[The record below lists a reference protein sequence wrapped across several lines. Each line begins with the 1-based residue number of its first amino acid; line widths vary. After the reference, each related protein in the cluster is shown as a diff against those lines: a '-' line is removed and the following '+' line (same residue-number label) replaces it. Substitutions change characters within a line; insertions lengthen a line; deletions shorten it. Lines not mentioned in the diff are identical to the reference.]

1 MKIQRIKFA
10 DPEGVAHEV
19 VSSDTQYTTKEGW
32 GANLPI
38 WQRGALKAPVSL
50 RKVPKN
56 ELSYS
61 WQTDVYDL
69 IISRKAV
76 PSIEF
81 RLDLWSVSEW
91 EWYDFFTIDDEEFR
105 ISRPN
110 SKIDHWELN
119 TLFGWSRFVAYLLKN
134 IISTERSYYLHSLD
148 DYKRASVFYNHI
160 ESLLRCGN
168 LDILLSENGYL
179 SVFDKQADYLAR
191 FRPCNAAVEMM
202 RIKVDEQ
209 LNIKFD
215 AEYVRGKL

>member
-10 DPEGVAHEV
+10 DPEGVTHEV
-19 VSSDTQYTTKEGW
+19 VSYDTQYADEGW

-38 WQRGALKAPVSL
+38 WSRGALKAPVSL

-91 EWYDFFTIDDEEFR
+91 EWYDFFEIGGATFR
-105 ISRPN
+105 IARPN
-110 SKIDHWELN
+110 SKIGHDELN
-119 TLFGWSRFVAYLLKN
+119 TFFGWSRFVAYVLKN
-134 IISTERSYYLHSLD
+134 IVSTERSHSLHSLD

-160 ESLLRCGN
+160 DTLLRCGN
-168 LDILLSENGYL
+168 VDVLLSESGCL
-179 SVFDKQADYLAR
+179 TVFDKQADYLAR
-191 FRPCNAAVEMM
+191 FKPCNAAVEMM
-202 RIKVDEQ
+202 RLKVDEQ

-215 AEYVRGKL
+215 SDYVRGKL

>member
-19 VSSDTQYTTKEGW
+19 VSYDSQYTDERFLMT
-32 GANLPI
+32 LPI

-61 WQTDVYDL
+61 WDGNAYDL

-91 EWYDFFTIDDEEFR
+91 EWYDFFNIGEAEFR
-105 ISRPN
+105 IARPN
-110 SKIDHWELN
+110 SKIGYDELN
-119 TLFGWSRFVAYLLKN
+119 TFFGWSRFVAYIFKN
-134 IISTERSYYLHSLD
+134 VLETQNRHHLCSLD
-148 DYKRASVFYNHI
+148 GYKAASVFYNHI
-160 ESLLRCGN
+160 DHLLRCGN
-168 LDILLSENGYL
+168 VDVLLSENGYL

-191 FRPCNAAVEMM
+191 FKPSDQAVEMM
-202 RIKVDEQ
+202 RIKVDQQ

-215 AEYVRGKL
+215 SDYVRGKI

>member
-19 VSSDTQYTTKEGW
+19 VSYDMQYTDAGW

-38 WQRGALKAPVSL
+38 WQRGGLKAPVSL

-56 ELSYS
+56 ELYYS
-61 WQTDVYDL
+61 WQEDVYDL

-81 RLDLWSVSEW
+81 RLDLWSVATW
-91 EWYDFFTIDDEEFR
+91 EWYDFFTIGGEEFR

-110 SKIDHWELN
+110 SKIGYDELN
-119 TLFGWSRFVAYLLKN
+119 TLLGWSRFVAYFLEN
-134 IISTERSYYLHSLD
+134 IVSTERNYALHNLD

-160 ESLLRCGN
+160 ETLLRCGN
-168 LDILLSENGYL
+168 VDILLSENGYL
-179 SVFDKQADYLAR
+179 SVYDKQADYLAR
-191 FRPCNAAVEMM
+191 FKPDSQAVEMM
-202 RIKVDEQ
+202 RLKIDAQ

>member
-19 VSSDTQYTTKEGW
+19 VSYDSQYTNDGW
-32 GANLPI
+32 GADLPI

-56 ELSYS
+56 ELS
-61 WQTDVYDL
+61 WQTDCYDM

-91 EWYDFFTIDDEEFR
+91 EWYDFFNIGEAEFR
-105 ISRPN
+105 IARPN
-110 SKIDHWELN
+110 SKIRYDELN
-119 TLFGWSRFVAYLLKN
+119 TFFGWSRFVAYVLRN
-134 IISTERSYYLHSLD
+134 IVSTERNHSLHSLD

-160 ESLLRCGN
+160 ETLLRCGN
-168 LDILLSENGYL
+168 VDVLLSENGYL

-191 FRPCNAAVEMM
+191 FKPSNQAVEMM
-202 RIKVDEQ
+202 RLKVDEQ